1 MTSLARRSR
10 GNSPTGPERLLVER
24 CCKIG
29 FDRSDLDV
37 VAGLASGRGR
47 LRPATIIQTALG
59 HKVASHVYD
68 SLGSVAAAH
77 PHLETVRDL
86 RRAFETDFAEFVT
99 PGRTQKL
106 LAELPILARAMR
118 AVGLHWLP
126 TKGGAL
132 TVLGVYP
139 EARPRYIRD
148 LDLMVPDLPSAWRT
162 LTVLE
167 ELGYQL
173 QPPFLLQRTR
183 QGRFLAIAILRKKRD
198 GVSLKIE
205 VMVQPF
211 KTTLFS
217 NLEIDL
223 WAGAREVEFGG
234 DAISVPSPENLFLM
248 TASHAYHDGVTL
260 KDANDMWLL
269 LGHFGTVCD
278 WSAVARLT
286 AANGLAAGF
295 GAVTRVTERLYG
307 STPLLKRLVRDLRPT
322 AAERAVSRLLARGGG
337 KSRIPLVW
345 AYHIRRQTGANP
357 IGAFLRL
364 VRRSALLRVL
374 TSPRCPETVDLYL
387 RREERRGLR
396 GWAKLALAGLP
407 FYLVPLSWEE
417 SPAGGGNGVGA
428 GTSGVGAGTS
438 GRDAPV
444 VTAFADDE
452 IAHVWERGAQ
462 CLLTPVGPFLPT
474 RYGVLDD
481 SQITAG
487 SDLASR
493 VAGGRVLQTRQSGQR
508 GGEADGYR
516 HAGQGLEESAA
527 DKPKKERIVSA
538 GVS

>member
-1 MTSLARRSR
+1 
-10 GNSPTGPERLLVER
+10 VER

-37 VAGLASGRGR
+37 VADLASGRGR
-47 LRPATIIQTALG
+47 PRPATIIQTALR

-68 SLGSVAAAH
+68 NLGSVAAAH
-77 PHLETVRDL
+77 PHLEMVRDL
-86 RRAFETDFAEFVT
+86 RRTFETDFAEFVT

-106 LAELPILARAMR
+106 LAELPTLARAMR
-118 AVGLHWLP
+118 AAGLHWLP

-148 LDLMVPDLPSAWRT
+148 LDLIAPDLPSAWRT

-173 QPPFLLQRTR
+173 QPPLLLQRTR

-217 NLEIDL
+217 NLEVDL

-234 DAISVPSPENLFLM
+234 ETISVPSPENLFLM
-248 TASHAYHDGVTL
+248 TASHAYHDGATL

-278 WSAVARLT
+278 WSAVARLA

-295 GAVTRVTERLYG
+295 GALTRMTEGLYG
-307 STPLLKRLVRDLRPT
+307 PTPLLKRLVRDLRPT

-396 GWAKLALAGLP
+396 GWAKLARAGLP

-417 SPAGGGNGVGA
+417 SPARGGNGVGAGTSGVGA

-444 VTAFADDE
+444 VTTFADDE
-452 IAHVWERGAQ
+452 IAHVRERDAQ

-481 SQITAG
+481 GQITAG

-493 VAGGRVLQTRQSGQR
+493 VTGGRFLQTRQSGER

-516 HAGQGLEESAA
+516 HGGQGLEESTA
-527 DKPKKERIVSA
+527 DKPKEERLVSA